1 MAYPCN
7 TDEDQKRENK
17 CEHVQKKLEYEDS
30 LILETAKKVFGSDRN
45 DKNFLDRIKEMSSTQ
60 EAYEFLG
67 SFYFNQQDIN
77 KGIQYFFEGLAT
89 FTNPTF
95 EQILKRMQ
103 SCIGLENQE
112 QYQEEAM
119 KKELKIIYEEIKQ
132 TYEKKKKGMEK
143 EILEKTN
150 ELRR

>member
-1 MAYPCN
+1 
-7 TDEDQKRENK
+7 
-17 CEHVQKKLEYEDS
+17 
-30 LILETAKKVFGSDRN
+30 
-45 DKNFLDRIKEMSSTQ
+45 
-60 EAYEFLG
+60 
-67 SFYFNQQDIN
+67 
-77 KGIQYFFEGLAT
+77 
-89 FTNPTF
+89 
-95 EQILKRMQ
+95 MQ